1 MSCDDVSAMW
11 MGVLG
16 RGLKQD
22 AGIRKVTQ
30 VKFSCANILSTSEL
44 STSHTLQWYSCVSCV
59 WQSRKAWEVTV
70 CIVYDIIQN

>member
-1 MSCDDVSAMW
+1 MSFDGISAMW

-30 VKFSCANILSTSEL
+30 VKSSCANIVSKSEL
-44 STSHTLQWYSCVSCV
+44 STSHMLQWYSCVSCV

-70 CIVYDIIQN
+70 CIVYDTIQN